1 MNHQFL
7 VIIPAFNEEENL
19 GGVLEGLLA
28 QELPAHILVVDDG
41 SLDRTAAVAARYPV
55 KVISHPYNLGYG
67 AALQTGYKYAVE
79 KEYEYVLQFDADGQH
94 NPEDL
99 HRIIAELRKGDA
111 DILMGSRY
119 LEGSTTFRSGP
130 MKKMAV
136 QYFRW
141 LIRILTGVRV
151 SDPTTG
157 LRGISKR
164 VFHYYAVRDR
174 FPADFPDADI
184 LIQMILRKYRIREVP
199 AHMRIREAG
208 VSMHAGLKPLLYM
221 MKIMLA
227 IFVVMLQ
234 YKMMKR
240 VSYRE

>member
-1 MNHQFL
+1 MNRQFL
-7 VIIPAFNEEENL
+7 VIIPAFNEEQNL
-19 GGVLEGLLA
+19 GAVLQGLLGIGIA
-28 QELPAHILVVDDG
+28 ADILVVNDG
-41 SLDRTAAVAARYPV
+41 SLDNTAEVAARYPV
-55 KVISHPYNLGYG
+55 TVISHPYNLGYG

-79 KEYEYVLQFDADGQH
+79 KGYDYVLQFDADGQH
-94 NPEDL
+94 SPTDL
-99 HRIIAELRKGDA
+99 LLIMAELEKGDA

-119 LEGSTTFRSGP
+119 LEGGTAFKSGA
-130 MKKMAV
+130 MKKLAV
-136 QYFRW
+136 RFFRG
-141 LIRILTGVRV
+141 LIRLFTGVKIT
-151 SDPTTG
+151 DPTTG
-157 LRGISKR
+157 LRGLSKN
-164 VFHYYAVRDR
+164 VFQYYSVRDR

-208 VSMHAGLKPLLYM
+208 ESMHAGLKPILYM

-227 IFVVMLQ
+227 IFVVLLQ